1 MLELGG
7 REDNGTTRQRVS
19 ALVKLPEECR
29 RQTPSAEDSQLKM
42 PTIRMI
48 PYLRFCFSSE
58 LKSNVGYISEVLVMK
73 PVQILQLQA
82 RMSWHRPIGGLI
94 STAARV
100 PGDIPSLCS
109 ATEVT
114 ALSLDPP
121 GPTAVGAEQR
131 AVATLTGVDRA
142 LPPVGPPGHPC
153 GQVRGYSYRP
163 AALLEPQLVGL

>member
-1 MLELGG
+1 MRKEGGG
-7 REDNGTTRQRVS
+7 RNDTSVCGSTRPNAGRV
-19 ALVKLPEECR
+19 PEANTKCR
-29 RQTPSAEDSQLKM
+29 RL
-42 PTIRMI
+42 PTENAHHKND
-48 PYLRFCFSSE
+48 PVRFYFLSE
-58 LKSNVGYISEVLVMK
+58 LKSNVGYISEALVMK

-100 PGDIPSLCS
+100 ACGIPSLCGPI
-109 ATEVT
+109 EVA

-142 LPPVGPPGHPC
+142 LPPVGPPGHP
-153 GQVRGYSYRP
+153 
-163 AALLEPQLVGL
+163 